1 MSPEVGEGSTIDA
14 RYRLLRRIGSGG
26 MADVWLAEDSHLQR
40 QVALKVLHRRFA
52 QDREFVERFRREA
65 EAAAGLSHPNIV
77 AVYDRGDV
85 DGTYYIAMQLL
96 EGRSL
101 KEMID
106 RGLAPE
112 QAVGLIRQV
121 LEAAGFA
128 HRHGVVHRDLKP
140 QNVIV
145 DEEGKATVTDFG
157 IARAGA
163 SEITQAGSV
172 MGTPHYLS
180 PEQAQGQAVTAVS
193 DLYSVGVMLY
203 EALAGRVPF
212 EADSAVAIAMK
223 QVSHTP
229 QRPSSIA
236 PAVSPALDAVTMR
249 ALEKDPGQR
258 FQSAEAFIAALDA
271 AGRDPGGEHGG
282 TAAFVALP
290 SPVVGAEDA
299 EAAEGDPEEEE
310 RKRRRRFWMILAA
323 AAVAIG
329 VFLGFAL
336 TRDTTTDV
344 PGVTG
349 NQLNVAIALLE
360 QNGFKVGEVDRVQRE
375 VAVNTVLEQDPPAGG
390 AELDCAFL
398 GFFCSKP
405 KVGLTV
411 SAGPGSAD
419 VPGGLAGMSQEEAV
433 ARLEEA
439 GFEAQ
444 VETVNSDRVEAGLV
458 IRSDPSGGSTATRG
472 SAVVLTVSKGA
483 KLATVPVLVG
493 TQRSVAVQQI
503 RGRGLTPSVEE
514 EESAKPAGEVIRQ
527 SPSAGSELPRGAAVS
542 IVVSKGE
549 QKARVPNEIGKERAE
564 AVEAVRDAGLRPSVQ
579 EQETEVPQQ
588 VGRVTDQFPPPA
600 RKSNRAAKSR
610 WSSASARRK
619 AKRKPNEGRGALR
632 RPLLRARRLPA
643 LGRGGRGR
651 LAAGRP

>member
-1 MSPEVGEGSTIDA
+1 MSPEVGEGSTIDG

-40 QVALKVLHRRFA
+40 RVALKVLHRRFA

-65 EAAAGLSHPNIV
+65 EAAAGLQHPNIV
-77 AVYDRGDV
+77 AVFDRGDV

-101 KEMID
+101 KELID
-106 RGLAPE
+106 QGLTPE

-128 HRHGVVHRDLKP
+128 HRHGIVHRDLKP

-145 DEEGKATVTDFG
+145 DDKGAATVTDFG

-193 DLYSVGVMLY
+193 DLYSIGVMLY

-212 EADSAVAIAMK
+212 EADSAIAIAMK

-236 PAVSPALDAVTMR
+236 PNVSPALDAVAMR
-249 ALEKDPGQR
+249 ALEKDPGRR
-258 FQSAEAFIAALDA
+258 FQSADAFIAALDA
-271 AGRDPGGEHGG
+271 ALQNPAAEGGG
-282 TAAFVALP
+282 TAAFAPLP
-290 SPVVGAEDA
+290 PPVVGP
-299 EAAEGDPEEEE
+299 EAAAAAELDPEEEE
-310 RKRRRRFWMILAA
+310 RRRRRRRWAWFAA
-323 AAVAIG
+323 AAVLLGAL
-329 VFLGFAL
+329 LGFAL
-336 TRDTTTDV
+336 TRDTTTEV

-360 QNGFKVGEVDRVQRE
+360 QNGFKVGDVNRVQRE
-375 VAVNTVLEQDPPAGG
+375 VAANTVLEQDPRAGK
-390 AELDCAFL
+390 ASLDCAFL
-398 GFFCSKP
+398 SFFCSKP
-405 KVGLTV
+405 KVALTV
-411 SAGPGSAD
+411 SAGPGIAK
-419 VPGGLAGMSQEEAV
+419 VPGGLSGLSQEEAI
-433 ARLEEA
+433 AKLEGA
-439 GFEAQ
+439 GFDRQ
-444 VETVNSDRVEAGLV
+444 VEKVNSDRVEAGLV
-458 IRSDPSGGSTATRG
+458 IRSDPGGGTTATRG
-472 SAVVLTVSKGA
+472 SMVVLTVSKGQ

-514 EESAKPAGEVIRQ
+514 EESAKPEGEVIRQ
-527 SPSAGSELPRGAAVS
+527 APSAGSQLPQSSTVS
-542 IVVSKGE
+542 IVVSQGE
-549 QKARVPNEIGKERAE
+549 QKAKVPNVIGKERAE
-564 AVEAVRDAGLRPSVQ
+564 AVQALREAGLTPAVQ
-579 EQETEVPQQ
+579 EGETEVPSQI
-588 VGRVTDQFPPPA
+588 GRVTDQFPPPGSEVEGGSEVTVVVGKRA
-600 RKSNRAAKSR
+600 VEKSEPEAEA
-610 WSSASARRK
+610 
-619 AKRKPNEGRGALR
+619 E
-632 RPLLRARRLPA
+632 
-643 LGRGGRGR
+643 
-651 LAAGRP
+651 